1 MSVEIPY
8 AEAIQ
13 NFDKIYETVISH
25 RQAIAIAREGYEN
38 VSLLPTAELE
48 SLLKTVYLFQSHEN
62 AKRLLE
68 SLERYRDKS
77 NKSFT
82 VEELRLEFGLS
93 EEEEKASA

>member
-8 AEAIQ
+8 TEAIQ
-13 NFDKIYETVISH
+13 NFDKIYETVIGD
-25 RQAIAIAREGYEN
+25 RQAIAIPRDGDES

-48 SLLKTVYLFQSHEN
+48 SLLETVYLFQSHEN

-77 NKSFT
+77 NKSLT
-82 VEELRLEFGLS
+82 VEELCLEFGLS
-93 EEEEKASA
+93 EEEKASA